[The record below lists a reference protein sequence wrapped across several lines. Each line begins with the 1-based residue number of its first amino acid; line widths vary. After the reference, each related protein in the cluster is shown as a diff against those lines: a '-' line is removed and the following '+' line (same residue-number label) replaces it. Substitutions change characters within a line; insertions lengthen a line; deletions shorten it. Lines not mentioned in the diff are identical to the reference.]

1 MALHS
6 AWSLGNLRRAICWM
20 LRRLHACLGGHVMCH
35 EALVHPNILVAML
48 NFGWLTLFPS
58 FRIDTWSAKKLMV
71 HGALPGPR
79 RPRSQSQETPSCI
92 ADSSCT
98 IIPHLS
104 IFRRTMMQCRDKF
117 GSSYAFPDPRT
128 ENRGLL
134 SVSITSPDKGLHAY
148 GTRDPHG

>member
-1 MALHS
+1 
-6 AWSLGNLRRAICWM
+6 M
-20 LRRLHACLGGHVMCH
+20 LRRLHACLGGHVYVPRGLGSSEHLSCH
-35 EALVHPNILVAML
+35 VK
-48 NFGWLTLFPS
+48 
-58 FRIDTWSAKKLMV
+58 FRLADVVSKLSNRYMVRQKLMV

-104 IFRRTMMQCRDKF
+104 IFRRTMMQCGDKF

-134 SVSITSPDKGLHAY
+134 TVSITSPDKGLHAY